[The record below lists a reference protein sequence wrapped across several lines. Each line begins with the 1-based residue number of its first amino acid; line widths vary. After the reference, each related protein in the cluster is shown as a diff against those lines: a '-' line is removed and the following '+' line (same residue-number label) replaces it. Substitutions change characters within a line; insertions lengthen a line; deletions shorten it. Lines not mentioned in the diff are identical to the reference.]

1 MLVWGQGLLPCHQF
15 GVDRFKKPFGLVIDF
30 NRSGGPSFCRWNGSA
45 FRFGVFVA
53 SKRKMVWRPIRKLMR
68 CSVTAVLGMIRVVK
82 LVFSRCLS
90 IKVGLL
96 ALGFL
101 GLPCDLLRVT
111 GRPLGF
117 IHSLAIGEMGMG
129 NS

>member
-1 MLVWGQGLLPCHQF
+1 
-15 GVDRFKKPFGLVIDF
+15 
-30 NRSGGPSFCRWNGSA
+30 
-45 FRFGVFVA
+45 
-53 SKRKMVWRPIRKLMR
+53 MVWRPIRKRMR

-101 GLPCDLLRVT
+101 GLPCDLLSVT
-111 GRPLGF
+111 GHPLGF